1 MSTCSVEL
9 LAIGH
14 ASYDL
19 TLFVDEFP
27 RENSKLETYE
37 MLEHGGGPAAN
48 AAYLLARWG
57 VNCGFAGLVGS
68 DSYGQRVCE
77 ELGAAGVDLS
87 LTETRAGHATPLS
100 VILVNTRNGS
110 RTIVNRKEKAAA
122 LLIGQSQ
129 LARANPRVLL
139 FDGHE
144 PEASHLALQALPG
157 AVSILDAGSL
167 RTGTEELAGKVSY
180 LVASEHF
187 ALQATGL
194 ANLADQEMQR
204 ECLRQLRGRA
214 RADARLVV
222 TLGERGLVYEQAGVF
237 RHLPAFPVHPVDT
250 TGAGDTFHGAFAFGI
265 LRGLPFHETLRL
277 ASMAAALS
285 VQRRGARPS
294 IPALADVQK
303 ELAQCSTTR
312 S

>member
-48 AAYLLARWG
+48 AAYLLSLWG
-57 VNCGFAGLVGS
+57 VNCGFAGLVGN
-68 DSYGQRVCE
+68 DLYGQRVSD
-77 ELGAAGVDLS
+77 ELRSAGVDLS
-87 LTETRAGHATPLS
+87 LTEIRPSHVTPLS
-100 VILVNTRNGS
+100 VILVNTCNGS
-110 RTIVNRKEKAAA
+110 RTIVNRKEMNAA
-122 LLIGQSQ
+122 LQLHESQ
-129 LARANPRVLL
+129 LEQADPRLLL

-144 PEASHLALQALPG
+144 PEASHLALHALPG

-194 ANLADQEMQR
+194 ANLADQETQR
-204 ECLRQLRGRA
+204 KCLRQLRGRA

-222 TLGERGLVYEQAGVF
+222 TLGERGLIYEEAGAF
-237 RHLPAFPVHPVDT
+237 CHLPAFPVHPVDT

-265 LRGLPFHETLRL
+265 LRGLSLHETLRL

-285 VQRRGARPS
+285 VQRRGGRPS
-294 IPALADVQK
+294 IPALAEVQK
-303 ELAQCSTTR
+303 ELAQCSTTQL
-312 S
+312 